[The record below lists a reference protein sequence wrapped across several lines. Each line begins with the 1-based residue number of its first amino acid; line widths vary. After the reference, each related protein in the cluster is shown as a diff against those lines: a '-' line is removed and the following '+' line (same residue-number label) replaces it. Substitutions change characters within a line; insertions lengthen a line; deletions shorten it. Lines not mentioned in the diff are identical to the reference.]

1 MDERTTPRPL
11 EGVTVLDLSW
21 HLAGPYCSMILAD
34 LGARVIKIERPG
46 ANGGYDPGG
55 VARFQ
60 YKGEDVHYIA
70 LNRNKQS
77 IVLDLKD
84 PDDRAA
90 FLKMVSQSDVVF
102 NNFRPGTMDRL
113 GLGFEDLKVANPNI
127 IFASLSAFGNT
138 GPERER
144 PGVDLV
150 VQAESAG
157 MSMTGEPGQ
166 APVRAGLPIADLAGG
181 MWTAVAILAAL
192 RDRDQHGS
200 GAKEI
205 DTSLFDAHL
214 AMIPYFTAYHTINGV
229 TPGPQGSGG
238 HSPTYGAFR
247 ASDGHY
253 VALAVIDQKPWSLLC
268 KALEVPELYKDERFA
283 TAKSR
288 IDHTEELRALVQ
300 DVIEKRPA
308 DEWMQRFLEYGVPAG
323 RVNDLGET
331 LQKPQVRARGMLV
344 DIEHVLGGTIQLL
357 GTPVNMTGYEPRFI
371 SPPLIGQH
379 TDEVLEEFGV
389 APNKPSQVVV
399 DPEGAR

>member
-1 MDERTTPRPL
+1 MDRTTPLPL
-11 EGVTVLDLSW
+11 QGVTVLDLSW

-34 LGARVIKIERPG
+34 LGARVIKVERPG

-55 VARFQ
+55 VARHQ

-70 LNRNKQS
+70 LNRNKRS
-77 IVLDLKD
+77 IILDLKD
-84 PDDRAA
+84 PEDHAA
-90 FLKMVSQSDVVF
+90 FLTMVGKSDVVF

-113 GLGFEDLKVANPNI
+113 GLGFDALRAANPSI

-138 GPERER
+138 GPERMR

-166 APVRAGLPIADLAGG
+166 PPVRAGLPIADLAGG
-181 MWTAVAILAAL
+181 MWTAIAILAAL
-192 RDRDQHGS
+192 RDRDQNGG

-205 DTSLFDAHL
+205 DTSLFDSHL
-214 AMIPYFTAYHTINGV
+214 AMIPYFTAYHTINGF

-247 ASDGHY
+247 TSDDRY
-253 VALAVIDQKPWSLLC
+253 VALAVIDQKPWKLLC
-268 KALEVPELYKDERFA
+268 EALETPELLADERFA
-283 TAKSR
+283 NAKSR
-288 IDHTEELRALVQ
+288 IDHTPELRALVQ
-300 DVIEKRPA
+300 KVVEKRTA
-308 DEWMQRFLEYGVPAG
+308 DEWMQRFLELGVPAG
-323 RVNDLGET
+323 RVNELGET
-331 LQKPQVRARGMLV
+331 LQKPQVKARGMLV

-357 GTPVNMTGYEPRFI
+357 GTPVHMTGYQPTFV

-379 TDEVLEEFGV
+379 TDEVLKEFGIER
-389 APNKPSQVVV
+389 ANPTHAGADS
-399 DPEGAR
+399 EGAL